1 MLEATTL
8 RGSSLLLNLA
18 IVDVEPLWDMLP
30 VNLYIFIYFFVCL
43 FIYLCIYL
51 FILSRRICTITMH
64 GPKFDIIFKDLPK
77 IIQKGKNPFQLF
89 PGLI

>member
-1 MLEATTL
+1 
-8 RGSSLLLNLA
+8 
-18 IVDVEPLWDMLP
+18 
-30 VNLYIFIYFFVCL
+30 
-43 FIYLCIYL
+43 
-51 FILSRRICTITMH
+51 MH